1 MIIASSVGSQ
11 TAEWPLRIPKLQ
23 EDIMKEREQK
33 NRTDKLSKTEVIITL
48 ALICP
53 LWLVFIEHDD
63 IFMLFLL
70 ELSFMAVIGLM
81 FWVMVIIALKIAELI
96 QKIVERWMR

>member
-11 TAEWPLRIPKLQ
+11 TAEWPQRIPKLR

>member
-11 TAEWPLRIPKLQ
+11 TAEWPQRIPKLRK
-23 EDIMKEREQK
+23 DIMKKREQK

-81 FWVMVIIALKIAELI
+81 FWAMVIIALKIAELI

>member
-1 MIIASSVGSQ
+1 MIIASSVGYQ
-11 TAEWPLRIPKLQ
+11 TAEWPQRIPKLR

>member
-1 MIIASSVGSQ
+1 M
-11 TAEWPLRIPKLQ
+11 
-23 EDIMKEREQK
+23 
-33 NRTDKLSKTEVIITL
+33 IITL

-81 FWVMVIIALKIAELI
+81 FWIMVIIALKIAELI

>member
-1 MIIASSVGSQ
+1 
-11 TAEWPLRIPKLQ
+11 
-23 EDIMKEREQK
+23 MKEREQK

-81 FWVMVIIALKIAELI
+81 FWIMVIIALKIAELI

>member
-11 TAEWPLRIPKLQ
+11 TAEWPQRIPKLR

-33 NRTDKLSKTEVIITL
+33 NRKDKLSKTEVIITL

-81 FWVMVIIALKIAELI
+81 FWIMVIIALKIAELI
-96 QKIVERWMR
+96 QKIAERWMR

>member
-1 MIIASSVGSQ
+1 
-11 TAEWPLRIPKLQ
+11 
-23 EDIMKEREQK
+23 MKEREQK

>member
-11 TAEWPLRIPKLQ
+11 TAEWPQRIPKLR
-23 EDIMKEREQK
+23 EDIMKKREQK

-81 FWVMVIIALKIAELI
+81 FWVIVIIALKIAELI

>member
-1 MIIASSVGSQ
+1 
-11 TAEWPLRIPKLQ
+11 
-23 EDIMKEREQK
+23 MKEREQK

-53 LWLVFIEHDD
+53 LWLMFIEHDD

-81 FWVMVIIALKIAELI
+81 FWVMVIIALKIAEMV

>member
-1 MIIASSVGSQ
+1 MGSQ
-11 TAEWPLRIPKLQ
+11 TAEWPQRIPKLRK
-23 EDIMKEREQK
+23 DIMKKREQK
-33 NRTDKLSKTEVIITL
+33 NKTDKLSKTEVIITL

-96 QKIVERWMR
+96 QKIAERWMR

>member
-11 TAEWPLRIPKLQ
+11 TAEWPQRIPKLRK
-23 EDIMKEREQK
+23 DIMKKREQK

-81 FWVMVIIALKIAELI
+81 FWIMVIIALKIAELI
-96 QKIVERWMR
+96 QKIAERWMR

>member
-1 MIIASSVGSQ
+1 MGSQ
-11 TAEWPLRIPKLQ
+11 TAEWPQRILKLR

-81 FWVMVIIALKIAELI
+81 FWVMVIIALKIAKLI

>member
-1 MIIASSVGSQ
+1 
-11 TAEWPLRIPKLQ
+11 
-23 EDIMKEREQK
+23 MKEREQK

-81 FWVMVIIALKIAELI
+81 FWVMVIIALKITELI
-96 QKIVERWMR
+96 QKIAERWMR

>member
-11 TAEWPLRIPKLQ
+11 TAEWPQRIPKLR

-81 FWVMVIIALKIAELI
+81 FWIMVIIALKIAELI

>member
-11 TAEWPLRIPKLQ
+11 TAEWPQRIPKLR
-23 EDIMKEREQK
+23 EDIMKKREQK

-96 QKIVERWMR
+96 QKIAERWMR

>member
-1 MIIASSVGSQ
+1 
-11 TAEWPLRIPKLQ
+11 
-23 EDIMKEREQK
+23 MKERERK

-70 ELSFMAVIGLM
+70 ELLFMAVIGLM
-81 FWVMVIIALKIAELI
+81 FWAMVIIALKIAELI

>member
-11 TAEWPLRIPKLQ
+11 TAEWPQRIPKLR

-33 NRTDKLSKTEVIITL
+33 NRTDKLSKAEVIITL

-81 FWVMVIIALKIAELI
+81 FWIMVIIALKIAELI